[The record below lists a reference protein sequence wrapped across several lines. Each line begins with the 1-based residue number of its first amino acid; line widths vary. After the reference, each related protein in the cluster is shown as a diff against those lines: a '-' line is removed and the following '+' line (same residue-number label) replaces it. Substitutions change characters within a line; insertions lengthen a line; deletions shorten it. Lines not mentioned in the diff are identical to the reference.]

1 RLEPLLE
8 LAAVFAAGK
17 QGAEV
22 ERQQF
27 LVFEALRH
35 IAIDDALRQAFDDRS
50 LADPRLADQYGIV
63 LGAAREDLDRAA
75 DLLVTADDRVEL
87 AFACR
92 FGQVA
97 SVFLQRVITLLGRRA
112 VGLAA
117 LADAF
122 DRPIEALRVDPRRR
136 QRLRRTG
143 AGSRRQREQQP
154 LDGNKAVAGALR
166 QLLGLLEH
174 PRQFGRHI
182 DLPRPR
188 PLDLREP
195 VELGIDRLQRRLRVA
210 PGGAN
215 EIGAQPLA
223 VLQQHLQQVLR
234 RQPLVAAPQR
244 HRLRR
249 LQKPLR
255 AIGIFLEFHNPNL
268 VSAEWPTVPPS
279 ADRRLSYPC

>member
-1 RLEPLLE
+1 L
-8 LAAVFAAGK
+8 F
-17 QGAEV
+17 
-22 ERQQF
+22 
-27 LVFEALRH
+27 
-35 IAIDDALRQAFDDRS
+35 
-50 LADPRLADQYGIV
+50 

-97 SVFLQRVITLLGRRA
+97 SVFLQRVIPFLGRRA

-117 LADAF
+117 LADVF

-154 LDGNKAVAGALR
+154 LDGDKAVAGALR
-166 QLLGLLEH
+166 QLLGLLED

-188 PLDLREP
+188 PFDLRQP
-195 VELGIDRLQRRLRVA
+195 VELRINGGKRRLRIPA
-210 PGGAN
+210 GGADQV
-215 EIGAQPLA
+215 GAQPFGILEQDF
-223 VLQQHLQQVLR
+223 QQMLGG
-234 RQPLVAAPQR
+234 QPLMTSAQC
-244 HRLRR
+244 HGLRR
-249 LQKPLR
+249 LQEPFR
-255 AIGIFLEFHNPNL
+255 AVGVFLELH
-268 VSAEWPTVPPS
+268 
-279 ADRRLSYPC
+279 DQ